1 MGCSFDNIAG
11 NQNNITHQ
19 YSSKF
24 SKTSFGMVPN
34 NIKTK
39 NPTKFILEELTYD
52 QQEELFLMNIY
63 GQKNSDALIKAML
76 NGDMEKAMQL
86 YAKFHHTKDNVV
98 NDRIVKQKFKKA
110 YK

>member
-1 MGCSFDNIAG
+1 MNHLYVLECLGCSFDNIAG

-39 NPTKFILEELTYD
+39 NPTKPEISLNTGD
-52 QQEELFLMNIY
+52 QYL
-63 GQKNSDALIKAML
+63 
-76 NGDMEKAMQL
+76 
-86 YAKFHHTKDNVV
+86 
-98 NDRIVKQKFKKA
+98 
-110 YK
+110 